1 MNEKKSIETKVKSLV
16 VSGRFGYIVEK
27 HVLYN
32 NVVGRILT
40 DNEGLERLR
49 ALDEKGDIKL
59 ISAKNLKDG
68 SNLLVD
74 PVAEKAKAD
83 AIAKAKADADKKA
96 KAETDKKAKAD
107 ADTKAKADKKAKE
120 EEADAKAKEEAEAE
134 KVDVKKD
141 TKTKK

>member
-83 AIAKAKADADKKA
+83 AVIKAKAD
-96 KAETDKKAKAD
+96 TDKKAKAD
-107 ADTKAKADKKAKE
+107 ADAKAKTDKKAKE
-120 EEADAKAKEEAEAE
+120 DAKAKEEADAEAKE
-134 KVDVKKD
+134 EADAKKVDVKKD